1 MKLYSRNLILLLL
14 LFIYGSVNAQEF
26 PTKSKRLVNDFATLL
41 SVDEVSALES
51 KLVAYND
58 TTSTQVT
65 IVIIKSLE
73 GYEISDYAVR
83 LANAWGIGKADKNNG
98 ALILVSLDEK
108 KMSIQTGYGLEG
120 VLPDAICKRIIEKE
134 MKPSFKQS
142 DYYGGFDLATT
153 AIFKFAAGEYKA
165 DHYNNKKNNPLTQ
178 MKNGNPLKQ

>member
-83 LANAWGIGKADKNNG
+83 LANAWGIY
-98 ALILVSLDEK
+98 ILA
-108 KMSIQTGYGLEG
+108 Q
-120 VLPDAICKRIIEKE
+120 
-134 MKPSFKQS
+134 
-142 DYYGGFDLATT
+142 
-153 AIFKFAAGEYKA
+153 
-165 DHYNNKKNNPLTQ
+165 
-178 MKNGNPLKQ
+178 